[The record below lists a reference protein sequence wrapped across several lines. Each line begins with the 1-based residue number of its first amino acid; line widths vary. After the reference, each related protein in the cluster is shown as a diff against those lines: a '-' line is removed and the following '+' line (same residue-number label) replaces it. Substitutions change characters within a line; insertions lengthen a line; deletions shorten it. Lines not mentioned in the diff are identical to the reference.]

1 MDDSPWGVKELNTI
15 EVTEREHVGDS
26 DNEKFTTLFLW
37 LMFSLCPSAIDGNEK
52 LESTQIIGLNSASP
66 RNERAL
72 YSHQE

>member
-66 RNERAL
+66 PNERAL